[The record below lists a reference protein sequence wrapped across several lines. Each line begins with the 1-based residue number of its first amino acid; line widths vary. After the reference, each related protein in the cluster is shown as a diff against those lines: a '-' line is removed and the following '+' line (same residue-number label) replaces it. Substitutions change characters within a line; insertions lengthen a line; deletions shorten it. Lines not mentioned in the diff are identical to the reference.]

1 MKQSC
6 TLNSK
11 GGNEVSCPEIT
22 WAGQGEINSGVAAAN
37 FILNHTGQGSCHIT
51 LQYDDTVL
59 VVVIGY
65 TPGQILA
72 IQGPAVLKSIF
83 L

>member
-1 MKQSC
+1 M
-6 TLNSK
+6 NSR
-11 GGNEVSCPEIT
+11 V
-22 WAGQGEINSGVAAAN
+22 AGADFN
-37 FILNHTGQGSCHIT
+37 LNHTGQGFCHIT

-72 IQGPAVLKSIF
+72 IQGPAVLKTIS